1 MPQKIFVCED
11 EAAIAKLIKLRL
23 AADGVKDV
31 TIFDNGEK
39 LLEHINVET
48 PDLLLLDVMIPGV
61 DGMTILKTIKGNEKT
76 SRVKV
81 IMLTALSKESDIVK
95 CLDMGADDY
104 ITKPFSPA
112 ELASRVKKILR

>member
-1 MPQKIFVCED
+1 MSKKVFVCED
-11 EAAIAKLIKLRL
+11 ESAIAKLIKLRL
-23 AADGVKDV
+23 GADGIKDV

-39 LLEHINVET
+39 LLAHLNTEL

-61 DGMTILKTIKGNEKT
+61 DGITVLKSMKEDERTRG
-76 SRVKV
+76 VKV
-81 IMLTALSKESDIVK
+81 VMLTALSKEADIVK

-112 ELASRVKKILR
+112 ELASRVKKILK

>member
-1 MPQKIFVCED
+1 MSKKVFVCED
-11 EAAIAKLIKLRL
+11 ESAIAKLIKLRL
-23 AADGVKDV
+23 GADGIKDV

-39 LLEHINVET
+39 LLAHFNTEL

-61 DGMTILKTIKGNEKT
+61 DGITVLKTIKGDERT
-76 SRVKV
+76 RGVKV
-81 IMLTALSKESDIVK
+81 VMLTALSKEADIVK

>member
-1 MPQKIFVCED
+1 MSKKVFVCED
-11 EAAIAKLIKLRL
+11 ESAIAKLIKLRL
-23 AADGVKDV
+23 GADGIKDV

-39 LLEHINVET
+39 LLTHMNTEL

-61 DGMTILKTIKGNEKT
+61 DGITVLKTIKGDERT
-76 SRVKV
+76 RGVKV
-81 IMLTALSKESDIVK
+81 VMLTALSKETDIVK

-112 ELASRVKKILR
+112 ELASRVKKILK

>member
-1 MPQKIFVCED
+1 MSKKVFVCED
-11 EAAIAKLIKLRL
+11 ESAIAKLIKLRL
-23 AADGVKDV
+23 GADGIKDV

-39 LLEHINVET
+39 LLAHLNTEL

-61 DGMTILKTIKGNEKT
+61 DGITVLKTIKGDDKT
-76 SRVKV
+76 KGVKV
-81 IMLTALSKESDIVK
+81 VMLTALSKEADIVK

-112 ELASRVKKILR
+112 ELASRVKKILK